1 MLDHCLRNDNGC
13 LLSHPMFLE
22 HCRLHPG
29 ASRQVG
35 GGRAVGV
42 TSTTTLT
49 VGLEAP
55 AMEGHSACDPKR
67 RGRCGSTPSVVLVDE
82 NLYKPL
88 YVCTKCVVVLA
99 PRSSLSETD
108 APTQQ
113 RTWCLLQHSERHRP
127 LLDSSY
133 VNLRPLTFQQA

>member
-1 MLDHCLRNDNGC
+1 
-13 LLSHPMFLE
+13 
-22 HCRLHPG
+22 
-29 ASRQVG
+29 
-35 GGRAVGV
+35 
-42 TSTTTLT
+42 
-49 VGLEAP
+49 
-55 AMEGHSACDPKR
+55 MEGHSGCDPKR

-108 APTQQ
+108 ARANT
-113 RTWCLLQHSERHRP
+113 TTDVVLLQHSESHRP

>member
-1 MLDHCLRNDNGC
+1 M
-13 LLSHPMFLE
+13 
-22 HCRLHPG
+22 
-29 ASRQVG
+29 
-35 GGRAVGV
+35 GV

-55 AMEGHSACDPKR
+55 AMEGHSGCDPKR

-99 PRSSLSETD
+99 PRSRNRRQ
-108 APTQQ
+108 TQHNNGRGVCFSIQ
-113 RTWCLLQHSERHRP
+113 SRTAFAGLFIRKP
-127 LLDSSY
+127 
-133 VNLRPLTFQQA
+133 